1 MTEDPYEILGVEG
14 GATAD
19 EIKVAFIAG
28 AKRFHPDVIGAEESG
43 ERMRELNLAY
53 EVLGNPEL
61 RAAYDAE
68 SRSGVSHDGLF
79 DDLESVVRVWA
90 TEAKFTDLPAEKLA
104 ALNRE
109 MVRME
114 NAGWKVE
121 RKYDHLVCTR
131 TERKGLFSKPRKRR
145 VTVNIDR
152 SGRAFQVEQMR
163 PN

>member
-1 MTEDPYEILGVEG
+1 MVEDPYEILGVDR
-14 GATAD
+14 GASAD
-19 EIKVAFIAG
+19 EIKAAYLAG
-28 AKRFHPDVIGAEESG
+28 AKRFHPDVIGEEESG
-43 ERMRELNLAY
+43 EKMRQLNLAY

-68 SRSGVSHDGLF
+68 SGHVSHDGLF

-90 TEAKFTDLPAEKLA
+90 TEAKFTDLPPEKLA

-114 NAGWKVE
+114 SDGWTVE

-131 TERKGLFSKPRKRR
+131 TDRNGIFARPRKRR

-152 SGRAFQVEQMR
+152 DGRAFHVEQMR
-163 PN
+163 PT

>member
-1 MTEDPYEILGVEG
+1 MTEDPYEILGVER
-14 GATAD
+14 GAGAD
-19 EIKVAFIAG
+19 EIKAAYLAG
-28 AKRFHPDVIGAEESG
+28 AKRFHPDVVGEAESG
-43 ERMRELNLAY
+43 ERMRQLNLAY

-68 SRSGVSHDGLF
+68 AGVQSHSGLF

-90 TEAKFTDLPAEKLA
+90 TEAKFTDLPPEKLA
-104 ALNRE
+104 ALGRE

-114 NAGWKVE
+114 NEGWKVE

-131 TERKGLFSKPRKRR
+131 TDRKGIFAKPRKRR

-152 SGRAFQVEQMR
+152 DGRAFQVEQKR
-163 PN
+163 PT

>member
-1 MTEDPYEILGVEG
+1 MTEDPYEILGVQR
-14 GATAD
+14 GATAE
-19 EIKVAFIAG
+19 EIKSAFIAG

-43 ERMRELNLAY
+43 EKMRQLNLAY

-68 SRSGVSHDGLF
+68 SGVSSHSGLF

-90 TEAKFTDLPAEKLA
+90 TEAKFTDLPPEKLA

-114 NAGWKVE
+114 SEGWKVE

-131 TERKGLFSKPRKRR
+131 TDRKGLLSRPRKRR
-145 VTVNIDR
+145 VTVNIDS
-152 SGRAFQVEQMR
+152 SGRAFHVEQMR
-163 PN
+163 PT